1 MNRAKLDANQA
12 AARAV
17 ERTVARNTDKLS
29 GDIETAWAK
38 WSAGVGK
45 VDERGMALLRAA
57 FDAGVEAA
65 LNGAKKL
72 K

>member
-1 MNRAKLDANQA
+1 MRRKLDANQI
-12 AARAV
+12 AARAI

-29 GDIETAWAK
+29 INIEATWSR

-45 VDERGMALLRAA
+45 VDTRGMALLRAA